1 MSKKFKMHGVF
12 KKYIDSDFQRGD
24 TIKVVKVPSDE
35 YKEPLYSRDPYESLS
50 NIFTAYL
57 GREYKVISGEYEDM
71 ENLPGKELVI
81 VDTSQFDVRGRIL
94 KVGPTVIFPVEVIEK
109 IK

>member
-35 YKEPLYSRDPYESLS
+35 YKEPCIHETHMSH
-50 NIFTAYL
+50 
-57 GREYKVISGEYEDM
+57 
-71 ENLPGKELVI
+71 
-81 VDTSQFDVRGRIL
+81 
-94 KVGPTVIFPVEVIEK
+94 
-109 IK
+109 